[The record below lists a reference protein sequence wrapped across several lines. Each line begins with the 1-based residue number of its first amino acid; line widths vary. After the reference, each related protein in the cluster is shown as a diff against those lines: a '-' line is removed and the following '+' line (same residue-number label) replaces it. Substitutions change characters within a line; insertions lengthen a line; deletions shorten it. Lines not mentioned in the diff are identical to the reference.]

1 MTHLDHFAHSFGSS
15 VECKM
20 SQETTDEAG
29 YLVLTYSQADR
40 TIVGMAKATM
50 VETQV
55 TSEKGHRPYLMQ
67 ERDDFLV
74 FHPSSANFMTDL
86 ANLDPPATQKLPLA
100 VWDVLI
106 QHVHELAIAG
116 TNSGA

>member
-1 MTHLDHFAHSFGSS
+1 
-15 VECKM
+15 M
-20 SQETTDEAG
+20 SQETADEIG
-29 YLVLTYSQADR
+29 HLVLTYSQADK

-50 VETQV
+50 IETKV

-67 ERDDFLV
+67 ERDDLLV

-86 ANLDPPATQKLPLA
+86 ANLDPPATQKLSLA

-106 QHVHELAIAG
+106 QQVMSLPSWAPIRVHK
-116 TNSGA
+116 